1 MPRVNE
7 ETAALLLEYA
17 DLFAMNG
24 GDPFR
29 VRSYKKAAESISEFS
44 GDISQIDVRTIPD
57 VGEAIALK
65 VEEALDRGTFRQ
77 LEKLRAKI
85 PAGARSL
92 VRIPSLGPRKALQLH
107 SELGIDS
114 PEALEAAIKEGRLR
128 ALRGFGPKTEAALL
142 EGIDQVRRGEISG

>member
-1 MPRVNE
+1 MPRVNDE
-7 ETAALLLEYA
+7 AAALLLEYA

-29 VRSYKKAAESISEFS
+29 VRSYKKAAESIAEFEA
-44 GDISQIDVRTIPD
+44 DISQVDVRTIPY

-77 LEKLRAKI
+77 LEGLREKI

-92 VRIPSLGPRKALQLH
+92 IAVPDLGPKKAMQLY

-114 PEALEAAIKEGRLR
+114 PGALKAAITEGRLKGVK
-128 ALRGFGPKTEAALL
+128 GFGPKTEQGLL
-142 EGIDQVRRGEISG
+142 QGIAQLNDGEG